1 MKILSKFKIGLISF
15 CIGALSACSPSTQKE
30 EAINNENDSEVAE
43 TLQEDSAETISG
55 PVSKWTYEPR
65 INDLTDEVVGLTAF
79 LMSDNDVEYTNGYT
93 TKLGIGLIYNS
104 EEMDMLQKEV
114 VIGFVDD
121 KLGTCQFSDVNG
133 SGFLARFDDGPI
145 DETWSLV
152 DMARNGKGLVIYDK
166 KQYKTFI
173 DKLKKSKKVK
183 IQVRLANRGMKT
195 FEFSTEGL
203 EWDIY

>member
-1 MKILSKFKIGLISF
+1 MKKLSKFKIGIIST
-15 CIGALSACSPSTQKE
+15 CIGVLSACSPSTQKE
-30 EAINNENDSEVAE
+30 EAINDSTVEGVEVV
-43 TLQEDSAETISG
+43 QDSATERISG

-121 KLGTCQFSDVNG
+121 KLGTCHFSDVNG
-133 SGFLARFDDGPI
+133 SGFLARFDDGPV

-152 DMARNGKGLVIYDK
+152 GMDRKGK
-166 KQYKTFI
+166 
-173 DKLKKSKKVK
+173 
-183 IQVRLANRGMKT
+183 
-195 FEFSTEGL
+195 
-203 EWDIY
+203 

>member
-1 MKILSKFKIGLISF
+1 
-15 CIGALSACSPSTQKE
+15 
-30 EAINNENDSEVAE
+30 
-43 TLQEDSAETISG
+43 
-55 PVSKWTYEPR
+55 
-65 INDLTDEVVGLTAF
+65 
-79 LMSDNDVEYTNGYT
+79 
-93 TKLGIGLIYNS
+93 
-104 EEMDMLQKEV
+104 MLQKEV
-114 VIGFVDD
+114 IIGFVDD

-133 SGFLARFDDGPI
+133 SGFLARFDDGPV

-152 DMARNGKGLVIYDK
+152 GMDRKGKGLVIYDK

-195 FEFSTEGL
+195 FEFSTEGF